1 MLGVAWYQCSHRR
14 KQKQG
19 LEGRNVLYSQ
29 VRGGGEDGHRTPCK
43 ATGEASGL
51 GQEAEHRSERGA
63 EATDF
68 VGVSTLLSESS
79 LGLAHWNNS
88 DRLWAIGVVSSW
100 LG

>member
-1 MLGVAWYQCSHRR
+1 MYCTHRS
-14 KQKQG
+14 G
-19 LEGRNVLYSQ
+19 
-29 VRGGGEDGHRTPCK
+29 GGGEDGHRTPCK